1 MRVAEEC
8 LEHLVFLVQ
17 IFRASPMMALALCVC
32 MATIFWCILLA
43 KRQHSGLD
51 KTLTGLLGMIAVYE
65 AVRILK
71 DSGIVLFPGIRTLDG
86 WVDFIIASLYLIAA
100 LILKVSSVDR
110 ANTKVRLRLVE
121 ANEKTVDLSK
131 GSQPGALEPATAWS
145 DASPLATFAVDMNG
159 TVIYWNAATER
170 LLGWTR
176 DEIVGHPL
184 VQTESGLLLNR
195 KGREIDAAIWT
206 APLRLPNGTLRGT
219 LTIAADGPA
228 LRAAGMEGVRLATRG
243 QLVAQH

>member
-1 MRVAEEC
+1 
-8 LEHLVFLVQ
+8 VFLVQ
-17 IFRASPMMALALCVC
+17 IFRASPMMGLALCVC
-32 MATIFWCILLA
+32 LATIFWCILLA

-51 KTLTGLLGMIAVYE
+51 KVLTGLLGMIAIYE

-71 DSGIVLFPGIRTLDG
+71 DCGFVLFPGIREMNG

-110 ANTKVRLRLVE
+110 ATTKVRLRLVE
-121 ANEKTVDLSK
+121 ANEKTMDLCK
-131 GSQPGALEPATAWS
+131 GSAPSALETASVWS

-159 TVIYWNAATER
+159 MVIYWNTAAER

-184 VQTESGLLLNR
+184 VQTQSGLLLNR
-195 KGREIDAAIWT
+195 KGHEIEAAIWT

-219 LTIAADGPA
+219 LTVAADGPA
-228 LRAAGMEGVRLATRG
+228 LRAAGMGGLRSVSHGE
-243 QLVAQH
+243 LVPQN